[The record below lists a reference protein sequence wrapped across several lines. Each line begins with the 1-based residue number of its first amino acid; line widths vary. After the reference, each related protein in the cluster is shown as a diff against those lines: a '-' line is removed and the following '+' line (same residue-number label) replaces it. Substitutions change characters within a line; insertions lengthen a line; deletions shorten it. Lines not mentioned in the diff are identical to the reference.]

1 MKIYMKICLVLLAA
15 ALLLQGCSMT
25 TVDQMY
31 APPERSEVY
40 LELQSAINAAM
51 YDKDFSSPRSGENQ
65 QTVQSV
71 DLTGD
76 GVMEYVV
83 FARDNSGAALWVLIF
98 TRQDDRYVLMD
109 TVECHGTSFDQ
120 VEYVA
125 LDQAP
130 GMEIVVGSQLA
141 DDVVR
146 VLSVYSFAGGSVTQ
160 LMTTNYT
167 EFYPLNLSGDE
178 RPEIAVLR
186 PGDSGEGNGVAE
198 FYAYVDGAMERSVEV
213 NMSQSAEKI
222 KRIIPGSL
230 NDGFPALYVA
240 SEVDETSIITD
251 VFAVVNGVY
260 TNVTFSNESGTSVQT
275 LRNYFVYA
283 EDIDKDG
290 IIELPDLIAMT
301 PQTEAVF
308 AAEKQHLIRWYS
320 MDSDGREV
328 DKLYTYHSFGNGWYV
343 ILNSEYASRLS
354 VMQDG
359 VSSRFFLWDDSGEN
373 NYPVMTIY
381 SLTGQNREELA
392 EGKVLLYKG
401 DSVIYAADLDVSADD
416 YSSAAEELIANFHLI
431 QRDWKTGET

>member
-1 MKIYMKICLVLLAA
+1 MKFFMKIFLILLSVLL
-15 ALLLQGCSMT
+15 LLTGCSMT

-40 LELQSAINAAM
+40 QELQSAINAAM
-51 YDKDFSSPRSGENQ
+51 NGKDFSAPRSGENQ

-98 TRQDDRYVLMD
+98 TRSDDRYILMD
-109 TVECHGTSFDQ
+109 TIECHGTSFDQ

-125 LDQAP
+125 LDETS
-130 GMEIVVGSQLA
+130 GMEMLVGSQLA

-146 VLSVYSFAGGSVTQ
+146 VLSVYSFSGGSVMQ

-167 EFYPLNLSGDE
+167 EFYPLNFSGDE
-178 RPEIAVLR
+178 CPEIAVLR

-198 FYAYVDGAMERSVEV
+198 FYTYADGTMARSVEV
-213 NMSQSAEKI
+213 NMSQSADKI
-222 KRIIPGSL
+222 KRIIPGTL

-240 SEVDETSIITD
+240 SEVDEASIITD
-251 VFAVVNGVY
+251 VFAVVNGVF

-290 IIELPDLIAMT
+290 IIELPDLIPMT
-301 PQTEAVF
+301 PQTETAYM
-308 AAEKQHLIRWYS
+308 ADKQHLIRWYS
-320 MDSDGREV
+320 MDSQGREV
-328 DKLYTYHSFGNGWYV
+328 DKLYTYHNFGNGWYV
-343 ILNSEYASRLS
+343 VLNSEFASRLS
-354 VMQDG
+354 VAQDG
-359 VSSRFFLWDDSGEN
+359 NSSRFFLWDEAGEK
-373 NYPVMTIY
+373 NYHVMTIY
-381 SLTGQNREELA
+381 SLTGQNREEQA
-392 EGKVLLYKG
+392 ESKIILYQG
-401 DSVIYAADLDVSADD
+401 DAVIYAADLDVSADN
-416 YSSAAEELIANFHLI
+416 YSIAAEELATNFHLI

>member
-1 MKIYMKICLVLLAA
+1 MKLHRKLFCFLLTAV
-15 ALLLQGCSMT
+15 LLLQGCAMT

-40 LELQSAINAAM
+40 LELQSAINTAM
-51 YDKDFSSPRSGENQ
+51 SGKDFSAPRSGENQ

-98 TRQDDRYVLMD
+98 TRSEGRYILMD
-109 TVECHGTSFDQ
+109 TIECHGTSFDQ
-120 VEYVA
+120 VEYVS

-130 GMEIVVGSQLA
+130 GMEMVVGSQLA

-146 VLSVYSFAGGSVTQ
+146 VLAVYSFSGGSVMQ

-198 FYAYVDGAMERSVEV
+198 YYAYNDGVMERSVEV
-213 NMSQSAEKI
+213 NMSQSADKI
-222 KRIIPGSL
+222 KRIIPGTL

-251 VFAVVNGVY
+251 VFAVLNGVF

-290 IIELPDLIAMT
+290 IIELPDLIPMNPKADT
-301 PQTEAVF
+301 VYTVDRQN
-308 AAEKQHLIRWYS
+308 LIRWYS
-320 MDSDGREV
+320 MDSQGREV
-328 DKLYTYHSFGNGWYV
+328 EKLYTYHNFGNGWYV
-343 ILNSEYASRLS
+343 VLNSEFASRLS
-354 VMQDG
+354 VVQDG
-359 VSSRFFLWDDSGEN
+359 ISNRFFLWDDSGEV
-373 NYPVMTIY
+373 NYHIMTIY
-381 SLTGQNREELA
+381 SLTGQYREEQA
-392 EGKVLLYKG
+392 EDKIILYKG
-401 DSVIYAADLDVSADD
+401 DAVIYAADLDVSAEI
-416 YSSAAEELIANFHLI
+416 YSSAAEELVANFHLI

>member
-1 MKIYMKICLVLLAA
+1 MKFYKKICYVLLAA
-15 ALLLQGCSMT
+15 VLLLQGCSMT

-51 YDKDFSSPRSGENQ
+51 SDKDFSSPRSGENQ

-76 GVMEYVV
+76 GSMEYVV
-83 FARDNSGAALWVLIF
+83 FARDISGASLRVLIF
-98 TRQDDRYVLMD
+98 TRVKDRYVLMD

-120 VEYVA
+120 VEYVP

-130 GMEIVVGSQLA
+130 GMEMVVGSQLA

-146 VLSVYSFAGGSVTQ
+146 VLSVYSFAGGIVNQ
-160 LMTTNYT
+160 LMTSNYT
-167 EFYPLNLSGDE
+167 EFYPMNLSGGAQ
-178 RPEIAVLR
+178 PEIAVLR

-198 FYAYVDGAMERSVEV
+198 YYAYVDGVMERSVEV
-213 NMSQSAEKI
+213 NMSQSAENI

-251 VFAVVNGVY
+251 VFAVVNDIF

-301 PQTEAVF
+301 PKTDSLFDAD
-308 AAEKQHLIRWYS
+308 KQHLIRWYS
-320 MDSDGREV
+320 MDSGGKEV
-328 DKLYTYHSFGNGWYV
+328 DKLYTYHNFGNGWYV
-343 ILNSEYASRLS
+343 ILDSEYSSRLS
-354 VMQDG
+354 VVQDG
-359 VSSRFFLWDDSGEN
+359 MASRFYLWDDSGEN
-373 NYPVMTIY
+373 GNLIMTIY

-401 DSVIYAADLDVSADD
+401 DAVIYAADLEVATDN
-416 YSSAAEELIANFHLI
+416 YSSAAEELIGNFHLI
-431 QRDWKTGET
+431 HRDWKTGET